1 VRRFGLLRFIARLH
15 ALLGILIIVG
25 GVVGA
30 ALSFASSSSPV
41 VVGDQL
47 VTFGG
52 PAAAAGILIGALVLG
67 LSYIAIG
74 HLLLAF
80 LSIEE
85 HVRRSAI
92 AQEKLLRA
100 NQQLI
105 QQLDQRLP

>member
-1 VRRFGLLRFIARLH
+1 
-15 ALLGILIIVG
+15 
-25 GVVGA
+25 
-30 ALSFASSSSPV
+30 
-41 VVGDQL
+41 
-47 VTFGG
+47 
-52 PAAAAGILIGALVLG
+52 
-67 LSYIAIG
+67 
-74 HLLLAF
+74 

>member
-1 VRRFGLLRFIARLH
+1 L
-15 ALLGILIIVG
+15 
-25 GVVGA
+25 
-30 ALSFASSSSPV
+30 
-41 VVGDQL
+41 VVGDQM
-47 VTFGG
+47 VTLGG
-52 PAAAAGILIGALVLG
+52 PAAAVGILIGALALG
-67 LSYIAIG
+67 LAYMALG

-85 HVRRSAI
+85 HTRRSAI